1 MIQVSRIMLLFII
14 LFCSISCINKK
25 EEEKFSKKNEAIQE
39 KIVFEKSNQK
49 DCNQDFEM
57 FFEKFSRDS
66 LFQKDRVKYPINYS
80 FYEDV
85 MSEETTIEIIRKPS
99 EFDYINFKDDLEA
112 KNKEYDRFS
121 VVKEKKSDLFLYK
134 RIGIDNG
141 IRETYSFMKIRG
153 CWFLVSILDEST

>member
-1 MIQVSRIMLLFII
+1 MFSNII
-14 LFCSISCINKK
+14 LFCLLGCANKK
-25 EEEKFSKKNEAIQE
+25 EEIKNEE
-39 KIVFEKSNQK
+39 KQKQIVFKQPNQK

-66 LFQKDRVKYPINYS
+66 LFQKDRVNYPIDYS

-85 MSEETTIEIIRKPS
+85 TSEETTIEIIRKPS